1 MYLSD
6 VRYIAE
12 ADIVTAAARDAD
24 AYAVAKRVRDRSVG
38 RWMTGSLRLA
48 SYLNALVVALD
59 WRRGGQ

>member
-38 RWMTGSLRLA
+38 RWTTGSRRLV
-48 SYLNALVVALD
+48 SYFEAFVAALD